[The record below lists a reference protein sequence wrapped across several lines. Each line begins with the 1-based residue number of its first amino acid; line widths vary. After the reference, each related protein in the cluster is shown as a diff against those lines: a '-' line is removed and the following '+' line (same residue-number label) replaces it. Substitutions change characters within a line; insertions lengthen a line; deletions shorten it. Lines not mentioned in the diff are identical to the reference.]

1 MKTRTALR
9 LLFIAAGAA
18 ALYCISR
25 EECLPVLRKKLD
37 EELGAANDDKQDPV
51 GMPNP
56 LRTLSAA
63 EFSVHSGI
71 GLDAEELA
79 ASRPRF
85 YSISTDPVL
94 YGVKLED
101 SDCLKY
107 DFRFCSRS
115 YDGDISGMYYEWTR
129 TDRYPNDAPL
139 CEVFLNEPGQGVCR
153 WEDGD
158 RKYTISMKE
167 GASLVKLVWMRQR
180 LCTLMT
186 LNG

>member
-1 MKTRTALR
+1 MKTKTALR

-25 EECLPVLRKKLD
+25 EECLPDLRKKLD
-37 EELGAANDDKQDPV
+37 EELGTRNDDKGDPV

-63 EFSVHSGI
+63 GFSELSGI
-71 GLDAEELA
+71 ELDNEELA
-79 ASRPRF
+79 SSHPRF

-94 YGVKLED
+94 YGVELED

-115 YDGDISGMYYEWTR
+115 YNGDISGMYYEWTR
-129 TDRYPNDAPL
+129 TDRYPGDDPV
-139 CEVFLNEPGQGVCR
+139 CEVFLNETGQGVCR
-153 WEDGD
+153 WKDED